1 MPLPTKKPARSVDT
15 GNLYQDWYDY
25 NQTDS
30 SVGLTQIERD
40 EMKEYLVA
48 QQAKKLARFQAI
60 AGVYQTAD
68 SVLTKA
74 SITVTAGD
82 FSNMD
87 SLGDAPAFNDGKTI
101 YLNTNVLAEIDD
113 NSLISLNGINY
124 HEVAHILW
132 SPRGNSEFGRKVT
145 KGGYQNSFNILEDL
159 RIETLM
165 TARFPSTTLSL
176 TQSVLTY
183 IMDNPD
189 PSGSF
194 PLIRGRRYLPVEV
207 RQLSADLYVG
217 RYGSTHTANVA
228 RIVDEYRLLTYPSDY
243 ERGYDLIVEFHN
255 LLKLG
260 DPNNKTEGQC
270 GSRPML
276 KSGRPESG
284 EKQNNIANRAKG
296 MDKKAEN
303 IPPNDKLGAGAG
315 AGVEGESQAYDPLQ
329 DRTEMDTEFANVVRE
344 AIKSVMKSKQA
355 KTEARQLRSAIRE
368 SDRAGRTDLKATAEL
383 LPVDNAYR
391 VASKAFGQELSKLRI
406 DSDPHWDIEKP
417 VGRLNIN
424 RVMNMDIND
433 INTVFDEWK
442 EGRDDFNIEAVIM
455 CDTSGSMG
463 SAIKEVSQS
472 MWAMKRALE
481 EIDGKV
487 TVIGFSDKTKLI
499 YGSNELATSQYRF
512 WYDGG
517 GTDPLDGLLDAEAI
531 LEASRRKTKL
541 LFVITDG
548 EWSRSDDCDSTIKRI
563 NNIDGTISQIV
574 FISTNEWIK
583 EQSATD
589 REAMMKRYRHHAHA
603 IELVSKPNELV
614 SVARNI
620 LRSL

>member
-1 MPLPTKKPARSVDT
+1 MASPTKKPAKSSDT
-15 GNLYQDWYDY
+15 ANVYQDWWEY
-25 NQTDS
+25 NQTNSGD
-30 SVGLTQIERD
+30 GLTQAERD
-40 EMKEYLVA
+40 ELKDYFVA

-82 FSNMD
+82 FSNME
-87 SLGDAPAFNDGKTI
+87 LGDVPAFNDGKTI

-145 KGGYQNSFNILEDL
+145 KGGYQTSFNILEDL

-194 PLIRGRRYLPVEV
+194 PLIRGRRYLPIEV

-217 RYGSTHTANVA
+217 KYGSAHTAKVA
-228 RIVDEYRLLTYPSDY
+228 SIVDEYRLLTYPSDY
-243 ERGYDLIVEFHN
+243 ERGYELIVEFHN
-255 LLKLG
+255 LLKLS
-260 DPNNKTEGQC
+260 DPANKTEGQC
-270 GSRPML
+270 GNRPML

-284 EKQNNIANRAKG
+284 DKQSNIANRAKG
-296 MDKKAEN
+296 MDKTAEEIKADE
-303 IPPNDKLGAGAG
+303 
-315 AGVEGESQAYDPLQ
+315 GVGNGTTGESQDYDPLN

-344 AIKSVMKSKQA
+344 AIKTVMKSKQA
-355 KTEARQLRSAIRE
+355 KTEARMLRSAIRE
-368 SDRAGRTDLKATAEL
+368 SDRAGRTDLKADTQL

-391 VASKAFGQELSKLRI
+391 VASKAFGQELSRLRI
-406 DSDPHWDIEKP
+406 DNDPHWDIEKP

-487 TVIGFSDKTKLI
+487 TVIGFSDKTKLV
-499 YGSNELATSQYRF
+499 YGSNERATSQYRF

-531 LEASRRKTKL
+531 FESSRRKTKL

-548 EWSRSDDCDSTIKRI
+548 EWSRSDDCDATINRI

-574 FISTNEWIK
+574 FISDQRWITEASDK
-583 EQSATD
+583 ESL
-589 REAMMKRYRHHAHA
+589 MNRYRHKAHS

-614 SVARNI
+614 GVARNI

>member
-1 MPLPTKKPARSVDT
+1 MALSKKPARSADT
-15 GNLYQDWYDY
+15 GNLYKDWYEY
-25 NQTDS
+25 NYHNS
-30 SVGLTQIERD
+30 SEGLTQIEREELKD
-40 EMKEYLVA
+40 YLVA
-48 QQAKKLARFQAI
+48 KQAKKLARFQAI

-82 FSNMD
+82 FSNLESM
-87 SLGDAPAFNDGKTI
+87 GEAPAFNDGKTI

-183 IMDNPD
+183 IMDTPD
-189 PSGSF
+189 PSDSF
-194 PLIRGRRYLPVEV
+194 PLIRGRRYLPIEV

-217 RYGSTHTANVA
+217 KHGSVHTASVA

-260 DPNNKTEGQC
+260 SPDNKTEGQC

-276 KSGRPESG
+276 KSGRPENG
-284 EKQNNIANRAKG
+284 EKQSNIANRAKG
-296 MDKKAEN
+296 MDKKAED
-303 IPPNDKLGAGAG
+303 IKLDDKSGAGAG
-315 AGVEGESQAYDPLQ
+315 AGVEGESQDYNPLME
-329 DRTEMDTEFANVVRE
+329 RTEMDNEFANVVRE

-355 KTEARQLRSAIRE
+355 KIEARQLRSAIRE
-368 SDRAGRTDLKATAEL
+368 IDRAGRTDLKATSEL
-383 LPVDNAYR
+383 LPVDNVYR

-433 INTVFDEWK
+433 INTVFDEWN

-455 CDTSGSMG
+455 CDTSGSM
-463 SAIKEVSQS
+463 STAIKEVSQS
-472 MWAMKRALE
+472 MWAIKRALE

-517 GTDPLDGLLDAEAI
+517 GTDPIDGLLEAEAI
-531 LEASRRKTKL
+531 LESSRRKTKL

-574 FISTNEWIK
+574 FISTNDWIK
-583 EQSATD
+583 EQSVTD
-589 REAMMKRYRHHAHA
+589 REATMARYRHQAHS

>member
-1 MPLPTKKPARSVDT
+1 MVMPTKKPAKSADT

-25 NQTDS
+25 NSTNS
-30 SVGLTQIERD
+30 SEGLSQIERD
-40 EMKEYLVA
+40 ELKEYLVA
-48 QQAKKLARFQAI
+48 KQAKKLARFQAI

-68 SVLTKA
+68 SVLTKS

-82 FSNMD
+82 FSNME
-87 SLGDAPAFNDGKTI
+87 SMGEAPAFNDGKTI
-101 YLNTNVLAEIDD
+101 YLNTDVLAEIDD

-132 SPRGNSEFGRKVT
+132 SPRGNSEFGRKIT
-145 KGGYQNSFNILEDL
+145 AGGYQTSFNILEDL

-183 IMDNPD
+183 IMSNPD
-189 PSGSF
+189 PSDSF
-194 PLIRGRRYLPVEV
+194 PLIRGRRYLPIEV
-207 RQLSADLYVG
+207 RQLSADLYVARHG
-217 RYGSTHTANVA
+217 TAHANNVA

-255 LLKLG
+255 LLKLA
-260 DPNNKTEGQC
+260 DPKNKTEGQC

-276 KSGRPESG
+276 KSGRPESND
-284 EKQNNIANRAKG
+284 KQNNIANRAKN
-296 MDKKAEN
+296 MDKKAED
-303 IPPNDKLGAGAG
+303 IPPNAEPSAGAG
-315 AGVEGESQAYDPLQ
+315 AGVEGESQDYDPLME
-329 DRTEMDTEFANVVRE
+329 RTEMDKQFADVVRE

-433 INTVFDEWK
+433 INTVFDEWR
-442 EGRDDFNIEAVIM
+442 EGRDEFNIEAVIM

-463 SAIKEVSQS
+463 NVIKEVSQS
-472 MWAMKRALE
+472 MWAIKRALE

-487 TVIGFSDKTKLI
+487 TVIGFSDKTKLV
-499 YGSNELATSQYRF
+499 YGSNERATSQYRF

-517 GTDPLDGLLDAEAI
+517 GTDPLDALLDAEAI
-531 LEASRRKTKL
+531 LESSRRKTKL

-574 FISTNEWIK
+574 FITSSEWIM
-583 EQSATD
+583 EQAVTD
-589 REAMMKRYRHHAHA
+589 REATMKRYRHHAHS